1 MSELTRYRRW
11 MTVFIMYFLM
21 ICFLA
26 AAFLPRVETIA
37 LGLAL
42 GTVIS
47 WINASYLGRKV
58 RRMLDGAAEGNLKRV
73 NLGFL
78 TRAALAV
85 LAVFVAMQYP
95 QYFNLYAVV
104 AGLVIAQFSLLFI
117 GILLSRKADS

>member
-42 GTVIS
+42 GTVTS

-58 RRMLDGAAEGNLKRV
+58 RRMLDDAAEGNLKRV

-85 LAVFVAMQYP
+85 LAIFMAMQYP

-104 AGLVIAQFSLLFI
+104 VGLVIAQFSLLFI

>member
-85 LAVFVAMQYP
+85 LAIFVAMQYP
-95 QYFNLYAVV
+95 QFFNLYAVV
-104 AGLVIAQFSLLFI
+104 VGLVIAQFSLLFI

>member
-58 RRMLDGAAEGNLKRV
+58 RRMLDGTAEGNLKRV

-104 AGLVIAQFSLLFI
+104 VGLVIAQFSLLFI

>member
-1 MSELTRYRRW
+1 
-11 MTVFIMYFLM
+11 M

-104 AGLVIAQFSLLFI
+104 VGLVIAQFSLLFI

>member
-85 LAVFVAMQYP
+85 LAIFMAMQYP

>member
-42 GTVIS
+42 GTVTS

-85 LAVFVAMQYP
+85 LAIFMAMQYP

-104 AGLVIAQFSLLFI
+104 VGLVIAQFSLLFI
-117 GILLSRKADS
+117 GILLSRRAES

>member
-104 AGLVIAQFSLLFI
+104 VGLVIAQFSLLFI

>member
-1 MSELTRYRRW
+1 